1 MKVDFYIFSRLSP
14 EVVSRGSPLL
24 PSSSVRSRSP
34 SEHRRLS
41 TIGSCDDPSSPDG
54 EKEEEKEEEEKKEE
68 KKSSPTTSPTR

>member
-1 MKVDFYIFSRLSP
+1 MTLNYRLSP

-54 EKEEEKEEEEKKEE
+54 EKEEEEKKEE
-68 KKSSPTTSPTR
+68 KKSGSQTTSPTR